1 MTKQTGPDI
10 LTASKEVEGKF
21 IFISMAF
28 LENITIGQYVPAES
42 VIHRLDP
49 RTKLALILAV
59 MILMVA
65 TIDLR
70 VYLLISL
77 FLLSLCLMSKV
88 PLPYF
93 FRNLRSFFWLFV
105 LTFVLHIFFAPTE
118 TSRFWD
124 LKLIKVSQQGVLN
137 GAVYSWRIAIF
148 IFSAAFLS
156 LTTQAVEMTDAV
168 FKSFSPLKR
177 FKFPVEE
184 LSLITM
190 ISLRFV
196 PLLLE
201 EAITL
206 KKAQMSRGASF
217 EGGLIKKVR
226 KTLPLLIPLFISS
239 FRKADELALALDARG
254 FRSGQSRSSF
264 QRLTFKPID
273 FLFLC
278 LIFVLAGVS
287 YLIKVV

>member
-1 MTKQTGPDI
+1 
-10 LTASKEVEGKF
+10 
-21 IFISMAF
+21 MAF
-28 LENITIGQYVPAES
+28 LENVTIGQYVPADS

-49 RTKLALILAV
+49 RTKLAVILGV
-59 MILMVA
+59 MILAVA

-70 VYLLISL
+70 IYLLISL
-77 FLLSLCLMSKV
+77 FLLSLTFVSKI

-105 LTFVLHIFFAPTE
+105 LTFVLHVLFASTE
-118 TSRFWD
+118 AAGFWD
-124 LKLIKVSQQGVLN
+124 LKIIRISHQGVIN
-137 GAVYSWRIAIF
+137 GVVYSWRIAIF

-156 LTTQAVEMTDAV
+156 LTTQAVEMTDAI
-168 FKSFSPLKR
+168 FRFFSPLKR
-177 FKFPVEE
+177 IKFPVEE

-206 KKAQMSRGASF
+206 RKAQMSRGASF
-217 EGGLIKKVR
+217 EGNLFQRVK

-239 FRKADELALALDARG
+239 FRRADELALALDARG
-254 FRSGQSRSSF
+254 FRSGQKRTSF
-264 QRLTFKPID
+264 QRLAFKTSD
-273 FLFLC
+273 FFFLS
-278 LIFVLAGVS
+278 LIFMVAGLS
-287 YLIKVV
+287 YLIKLL